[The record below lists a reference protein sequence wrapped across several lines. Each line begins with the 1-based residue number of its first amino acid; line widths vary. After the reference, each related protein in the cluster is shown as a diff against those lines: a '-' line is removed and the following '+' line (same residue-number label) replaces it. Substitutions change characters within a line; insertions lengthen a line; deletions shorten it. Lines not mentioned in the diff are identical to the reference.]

1 MSEHKSLHDQIA
13 NKCRYFNGIM
23 NTTCK
28 AGIAYISV
36 QDRNERPL
44 RLPCLREDNCSERC
58 LLASFLMPN
67 EIAEQEAEISKA
79 VNAFFQDMHDGLCPE
94 CHQKVEREV
103 QVGRCVYAEPCQH
116 RLWQGKAKV

>member
-13 NKCRYFNGIM
+13 NKCRHFNGIM
-23 NTTCK
+23 HDTCK
-28 AGIAYISV
+28 TGVVYASV
-36 QDRNERPL
+36 QDRHERPL
-44 RLPCLREDNCSERC
+44 RLPCLKEDNCSERC
-58 LLASFLMPN
+58 LQASFLSEE

-79 VNAFFQDMHDGLCPE
+79 VSAFFQDMHDGLCPE

-116 RLWQGKAKV
+116 RLWQGKARV